1 MIFNLYNTAE
11 AAEALSLSKKTL
23 ERMRVEGTGPTFR
36 KLGGAVRY
44 REDDLIAWLDENTF
58 SSTSAVKERRAA

>member
-23 ERMRVEGTGPTFR
+23 ERMRFANWEEPSDIGKMT
-36 KLGGAVRY
+36 
-44 REDDLIAWLDENTF
+44 
-58 SSTSAVKERRAA
+58 